1 MAITDFGAWLN
12 CVDLSDYN
20 DVYSLYLS
28 VNGVDECGGFKTVTG
43 RKAGTYIVQACEC
56 DDDLLLASEAA
67 RDYFLSIIEMKYCGD
82 MDIEAYYAINHA
94 IEKDD

>member
-20 DVYSLYLS
+20 DVYSLYRS
-28 VNGVDECGGFKTVTG
+28 VKDVDEYGGFKTVAG
-43 RKAGTYIVQACEC
+43 RKAGTYIVHACEC

-67 RDYFLSIIEMKYCGD
+67 RAYFLSIIEMTHCGD
-82 MDIEAYYAINHA
+82 VDIEAYYAFNRSN
-94 IEKDD
+94 EKDD